1 MARMGTIHPAALEGA
16 EARLPRWMGAIAG
29 LGILVFLVLGRA
41 RMAGAFAVG
50 AGISILGY
58 HWLAQAVKAAL
69 NASEHGA
76 PKKVLRNLILR
87 YPIAFGT
94 VLVFYETHWLPVAG
108 VLAGLFV
115 PFAGALAESLLLLGR
130 LIRTEHYGT

>member
-1 MARMGTIHPAALEGA
+1 VQSETVDPTILEGA
-16 EARLPRWMGAIAG
+16 EVRLPRWMGSLAG
-29 LGILVFLVLGRA
+29 LGILVFLVLGQA

-69 NASEHGA
+69 NAVEGSV
-76 PKKVLRNLILR
+76 PKRVLLNLVLR
-87 YPIAFGT
+87 YPIAFGA
-94 VLVFYETHWLPVAG
+94 VLIFYETHWLPFTG

-115 PFAGALAESLLLLGR
+115 PIAGTLVESLNLVGR
-130 LIRTEHYGT
+130 LIRTGYYGA